1 MPSVPSMP
9 SPGAT
14 IVAES
19 FGWHYPGRDQPA
31 FTNLTFEIPAGQKV
45 LLLGHSGAGK
55 TTLLHAMGGV
65 IQDADGQ
72 SASGLLTVGGANAL
86 TEQVPAGLMQQ
97 DPESSIVLARVG
109 DDVAFGPENLGVVR
123 AEIWQRVDAALAAVD
138 LDHLPLDHPT
148 DQLSGGQKQRLGLA
162 GILAMQPGALLLD
175 EPTANLDPAGVLE
188 VRDTVI
194 AAQRATGSTLVVIEH
209 RVGIWAEHMDRV
221 IVLGAEGIT
230 HDGTPEQVFREAR
243 DELIDAGV
251 WVPGFTPQL
260 PQPAPRP
267 GEQLLTGE
275 DLVTTR
281 LLPRKRDI
289 RRRARVLKDS
299 APAPYPLDLPPVGQ
313 VPKLSVRAGEHL
325 AITGVNGSG
334 KSTLALTLAGL
345 LYPAD
350 GVVAAT
356 GALRAGTA
364 HEKQEPGWDPARWA
378 PQQLITRMGYVFQEP
393 EHQFLTSSVR
403 AELEYGPRQV
413 AKLNRTPLDE
423 GALEALVSSLL
434 TRLLLEGVADANP
447 FTLSGGEKRRLS
459 VATALA
465 TAPRLLLLDEPT
477 FGQDAGTWAELV
489 FLMNEQLS
497 SGTAIISVTHDRDF
511 IAALGGRTLELGQG
525 GQRSEH

>member
-1 MPSVPSMP
+1 MSSLQSRSRPS
-9 SPGAT
+9 AA
-14 IVAES
+14 IVAEN
-19 FGWHYPGRDQPA
+19 FGWHYAGRDQPA
-31 FTNLTFEIPAGQKV
+31 FNNLTFEIPAGQKV

-65 IQDADGQ
+65 AQDADGQ
-72 SASGLLTVGGANAL
+72 SASGSLTVGGAHAL

-123 AEIWQRVDAALAAVD
+123 EEIWQRVDAALAAVG

-188 VRDTVI
+188 VRDAVI
-194 AAQRATGSTLVVIEH
+194 AAQATTGSTLVVIEH
-209 RVGIWAEHMDRV
+209 RVGIWAEYMDRV
-221 IVLGAEGIT
+221 IILGAQGIT
-230 HDGTPEQVFREAR
+230 HDGTPDQVFREAKE
-243 DELIDAGV
+243 ELIDAGV

-260 PQPAPRP
+260 PQPASKP
-267 GEQLLTGE
+267 GKQLLTSK

-289 RRRARVLKDS
+289 RRRARALKDS
-299 APAPYPLDLPPVGQ
+299 TPVPYPLDLPAVGH
-313 VPKLSVRAGEHL
+313 VPFVSVLAGEHL
-325 AITGVNGSG
+325 AITGANGSG

-345 LYPAD
+345 LCPAD
-350 GVVAAT
+350 GVVAAA
-356 GALRAGTA
+356 GALRASTLQ
-364 HEKQEPGWDPARWA
+364 EKQEPGWDPARWE
-378 PQQLITRMGYVFQEP
+378 PQQLITRIGYVFQEP
-393 EHQFLTSSVR
+393 EHQFLTASVR

-413 AKLNRTPLDE
+413 AKLNRLPLAETELD
-423 GALEALVSSLL
+423 ALVSDLL
-434 TRLLLEGVADANP
+434 TRLRLEDVADANP

-465 TAPRLLLLDEPT
+465 TAPRLLILDEPT

-489 FLMNEQLS
+489 VLMNEQLS

-511 IAALGGRTLELGQG
+511 IAALGGRTLRLGPG
-525 GQRSEH
+525 GQIDEH